1 VPSARKRVSITS
13 STWSTWPGAKGGYDV
28 SSLSSLSSFSLL
40 LSPSL
45 SFSLLLLSLP
55 LHLSP
60 YLSLYPYLSFS
71 LSSLPLPRPSPPR
84 PLSHCLPRPRS
95 DDKAAATHAL
105 CSYVTSNMCLPHTP
119 RACTQ
124 GRETRGRHR
133 GCVHFACLHQ
143 AQDSLMPRV
152 PRAGHIQ
159 GSLRHRLSEE
169 WRVKHQ
175 RESKG
180 RAERRQP
187 WPARCAELPGRYS
200 LPGIVSLHIAVSNNN
215 ETT

>member
-1 VPSARKRVSITS
+1 MM
-13 STWSTWPGAKGGYDV
+13 YL
-28 SSLSSLSSFSLL
+28 LSPLSPPFLSFSLL

-45 SFSLLLLSLP
+45 SLSLLTSPSLSFSLLL
-55 LHLSP
+55 SP
-60 YLSLYPYLSFS
+60 SLSLYPYLSFS

-175 RESKG
+175 RESREASALACALCG
-180 RAERRQP
+180 APRQVL
-187 WPARCAELPGRYS
+187 PAGDCFVAYR
-200 LPGIVSLHIAVSNNN
+200 GI
-215 ETT
+215 